1 MGMYVLSPTSGST
14 LQSAVGRGNLE
25 SVDLLIAHDAV
36 LSYADTVHVAV
47 DSGSLDMMAYL
58 LELGADI
65 EQLDS
70 VTTMGHS
77 CHGTP
82 LLRAIAKG
90 KTDAVRF
97 LLENGAS
104 TTARGHNGETPMKM
118 VREDWVADEIRKMVE
133 EVGEREPRGTG
144 KGREGG
150 EKEGEGTEK
159 EREVEERDGKETE
172 KDREEE
178 RRESGGMGDRVFVGP
193 VGKYDIGYGP

>member
-1 MGMYVLSPTSGST
+1 MAIYVLSPTSGSI
-14 LQSAVGRGNLE
+14 LQSAVASGNLE
-25 SVDLLIAHDAV
+25 SVDLLIAHGAV
-36 LSYADTVHVAV
+36 LSRASSMHVAV
-47 DSGSLDMMAYL
+47 ESGSLDMMTHL

-70 VTTMGHS
+70 LTTMGHE

-104 TTARGHNGETPMKM
+104 TTTRGRNGETPMKM

-133 EVGEREPRGTG
+133 EVGERGPRVTERERENEG
-144 KGREGG
+144 K
-150 EKEGEGTEK
+150 GTEK
-159 EREVEERDGKETE
+159 EREVEEGAGNGTE
-172 KDREEE
+172 KDREGE
-178 RRESGGMGDRVFVGP
+178 RRESGGVRDWTRVVE
-193 VGKYDIGYGP
+193 VGKYDIGYLP